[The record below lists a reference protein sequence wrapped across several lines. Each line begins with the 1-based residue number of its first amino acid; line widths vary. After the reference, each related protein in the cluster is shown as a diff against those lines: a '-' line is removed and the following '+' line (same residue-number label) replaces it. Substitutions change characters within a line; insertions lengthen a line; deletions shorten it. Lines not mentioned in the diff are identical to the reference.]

1 MSKKKPVSAKRKELV
16 QKEQSKCINNI
27 LAISHVSVQL
37 EHAMKY
43 PSRLLMPHEKAAYK
57 LYCEELLAQLRGAT
71 KLLREF
77 NQFLGDI
84 DLQYTKPNGP
94 VLKLVEPVGKAVTKQ
109 EMTQVVYRD
118 KNGRFAKKR

>member
-77 NQFLGDI
+77 NQFLGD
-84 DLQYTKPNGP
+84 QKYTRLALPGQKM
-94 VLKLVEPVGKAVTKQ
+94 TK
-109 EMTQVVYRD
+109 TKRV
-118 KNGRFAKKR
+118 KKCPFSKKVQK